1 MITRMPNL
9 CGKTITGERGGKY
22 HLTEVKGQGSQ
33 GVVYAEQTGK
43 YMVKLYYPGNK
54 ANRDRELI
62 KKLRFVME
70 VEKPKNFVILYE
82 LITTPYIG
90 YAMERLEVF
99 TSLNAF
105 LVPDPKVPF
114 PDWYNSDRG
123 FRQRIT
129 IGYIIAKAF
138 GEIADRNLS
147 YCDISGNNIFV
158 KLSRSGPIVKMID
171 IDNLYIAGRGNSSV
185 LGTPRYI
192 APEVIRGDHTPDVL
206 SDNYSLAVLLFELLR
221 IGHPYI
227 SDDVLEGTPED
238 EERAYS
244 GEGEY
249 VTEANSTN
257 MLPEEAAFT
266 NKLSELFTRCFVD
279 GKKNR
284 LLRPSPREFEF
295 ALMEASN
302 KLIRCPHCNAWHYAR
317 RDQATKKY
325 LCPWCEEESKP
336 RAWLNFYECLYSGS
350 SVWDMS
356 ERFSVKPKNS
366 YILRDLDHN
375 KVKNY
380 YVIDI
385 GGSNDGMIESKDFLS
400 FPRGKDGQY
409 YVYNEFG
416 KTGVWLLRKKAA
428 KRVPILPVKYE
439 PLESRDEIYFLDDT
453 GEGTELSVG
462 GKRYMYAR
470 MARFVEDRQ

>member
-1 MITRMPNL
+1 MIIRMPNL
-9 CGKTITGERGGKY
+9 CGKTVTGERGGKY
-22 HLTEVKGQGSQ
+22 HLTELKGQGAQ

-43 YMVKLYYPGNK
+43 YMVKLYYPGDK

-70 VEKPKNFVILYE
+70 VEKPKNFVVLYE

-90 YAMERLEVF
+90 YAMERLEGY
-99 TSLNAF
+99 TSLNTF
-105 LVPDPKVPF
+105 LIPDPKVPF
-114 PDWYNSDRG
+114 PNWYNSDRG

-138 GEIADRNLS
+138 GKIADRNLS

-192 APEVIRGDHTPDVL
+192 APEVIRGDFPPNVL

-257 MLPEEAAFT
+257 MLPEETAFT
-266 NKLSELFTRCFVD
+266 DKLSKLFARCFVD
-279 GKKNR
+279 GKKDR
-284 LLRPSPREFEF
+284 LSRPSPREFEF

-302 KLIRCPHCNAWHYAR
+302 K
-317 RDQATKKY
+317 Q
-325 LCPWCEEESKP
+325 
-336 RAWLNFYECLYSGS
+336 
-350 SVWDMS
+350 
-356 ERFSVKPKNS
+356 
-366 YILRDLDHN
+366 
-375 KVKNY
+375 
-380 YVIDI
+380 
-385 GGSNDGMIESKDFLS
+385 
-400 FPRGKDGQY
+400 
-409 YVYNEFG
+409 
-416 KTGVWLLRKKAA
+416 
-428 KRVPILPVKYE
+428 
-439 PLESRDEIYFLDDT
+439 
-453 GEGTELSVG
+453 
-462 GKRYMYAR
+462 
-470 MARFVEDRQ
+470 

>member
-1 MITRMPNL
+1 MITKMPNL
-9 CGKTITGERGGKY
+9 CGQTVTGERGGRY
-22 HLTEVKGQGSQ
+22 HLTEIKGQGAQ

-43 YMVKLYYPGNK
+43 YMVKLYYPSGR
-54 ANRDRELI
+54 ADRDRELI

-70 VEKPKNFVILYE
+70 VEKPKNFVALYE

-90 YAMERLEVF
+90 YVMERLEGY
-99 TSLNAF
+99 TPLNAF

-123 FRQRIT
+123 FRKRLT

-158 KLSRSGPIVKMID
+158 KLSKNGPIVKMID
-171 IDNLYIAGRGNSSV
+171 IDNLYIAGRGNSAV

-192 APEVIRGDHTPDVL
+192 APEIIRGDHTPDVL

-221 IGHPYI
+221 VGHPYI

-238 EERAYS
+238 EERACS

-249 VTEANSTN
+249 VTESNSTN
-257 MLPEEAAFT
+257 MLPEEAVFT
-266 NKLSELFTRCFVD
+266 KKLSELFARCFVD

-284 LLRPSPREFEF
+284 LSRPSPRAFEF

-302 KLIRCPHCNAWHYAR
+302 KIILCSHCGAWHYAR
-317 RDQATKKY
+317 RDPSANKF
-325 LCPWCEEESKP
+325 LCPWCEEASKP
-336 RAWLNFYECLYSGS
+336 RAWLNFYECLYAGN

-356 ERFSVKPKNS
+356 QRIIAKPKNS
-366 YILRDLDHN
+366 YILRDSDHN

-380 YVIDI
+380 YIVDI
-385 GGSNDGMIESKDFLS
+385 GGANDGLIESEDFLS
-400 FPRGKDGQY
+400 FPRGKDGQFY
-409 YVYNEFG
+409 IYNEFR
-416 KTGVWLLRKKAA
+416 KNGVWLLRKKIA
-428 KRVPILPVKYE
+428 KRMQILPGRYE
-439 PLESRDEIYFLDDT
+439 RLEYGDEIYFLDEAGD
-453 GEGTELSVG
+453 GTDLPVG
-462 GKRYMYAR
+462 DKRYMYAR
-470 MARFVEDRQ
+470 MARFVEDKQ

>member
-54 ANRDRELI
+54 TNRDRELI

-70 VEKPKNFVILYE
+70 AEKPKNFVVLYE

-90 YAMERLEVF
+90 YAMERLEGF

-279 GKKNR
+279 GKENR
-284 LLRPSPREFEF
+284 LLRPAPREFEF

-356 ERFSVKPKNS
+356 ARSSVKPKNS

-385 GGSNDGMIESKDFLS
+385 GGSNDGMIESEDFLS
-400 FPRGKDGQY
+400 FPHGKNGQY

-428 KRVPILPVKYE
+428 KKVPILPGKYE

-470 MARFVEDRQ
+470 MARFVEDKQ

>member
-1 MITRMPNL
+1 MITKMPNL
-9 CGKTITGERGGKY
+9 CGQTVTGERGGKY
-22 HLTEVKGQGSQ
+22 HLTEIKGQGAQ

-43 YMVKLYYPGNK
+43 YMIKLYYPSDK
-54 ANRDRELI
+54 ADRDRELI

-70 VEKPKNFVILYE
+70 VEKPKNFVVLYE

-90 YAMERLEVF
+90 YAMERLEGY
-99 TSLNAF
+99 TSLNTF
-105 LVPDPKVPF
+105 LIPDPKVPF
-114 PDWYNSDRG
+114 PNWYNSDRD

-158 KLSRSGPIVKMID
+158 KLSRNGPIVKMID
-171 IDNLYIAGRGNSSV
+171 IDNLYIAGRGSSSV

-221 IGHPYI
+221 VGHPYI

-266 NKLSELFTRCFVD
+266 DKLRDLFTRCFVD

-302 KLIRCPHCNAWHYAR
+302 KLIHCPHCNAWHYAR
-317 RDQATKKY
+317 RDQTIGKY

-336 RAWLNFYECLYSGS
+336 RAWLNFYEYLYSGND
-350 SVWDMS
+350 VWDIS
-356 ERFSVKPKNS
+356 ERLGAERKNS

-375 KVKNY
+375 KVKNNY
-380 YVIDI
+380 IIDI
-385 GGSNDGMIESKDFLS
+385 GGPNDGMIKSEDFLS
-400 FPRGKDGQY
+400 FLRGKDGHY

-416 KTGVWLLRKKAA
+416 KTGIWLLRKKAA
-428 KRVPILPVKYE
+428 KKVHILPGKYE
-439 PLESRDEIYFLDDT
+439 LLESKDEIYFLDDAGNGIALT
-453 GEGTELSVG
+453 AGD
-462 GKRYMYAR
+462 KRYMCAR
-470 MARFVEDRQ
+470 VARFVEDKQ

>member
-9 CGKTITGERGGKY
+9 CGKIITGERGGKY

-54 ANRDRELI
+54 TNRDRELI

-70 VEKPKNFVILYE
+70 VEKPKNFVVLYE

-90 YAMERLEVF
+90 YAMEQLEGF

-279 GKKNR
+279 GKENR

-385 GGSNDGMIESKDFLS
+385 GGSNDGMIESEDFLS
-400 FPRGKDGQY
+400 FPRGKNGQY

-428 KRVPILPVKYE
+428 KRVPILPGKYE

>member
-1 MITRMPNL
+1 MITKMPNL
-9 CGKTITGERGGKY
+9 CGQMVTGERGGKY
-22 HLTEVKGQGSQ
+22 HLTEIKGQGAQ

-43 YMVKLYYPGNK
+43 YMIKLYYPSGK
-54 ANRDRELI
+54 ADHDRELI

-70 VEKPKNFVILYE
+70 VEKPKNFVVLYE

-90 YAMERLEVF
+90 YVMERLDGY
-99 TSLNAF
+99 TSLNTF
-105 LVPDPKVPF
+105 LVPDSKVPF
-114 PDWYNSDRG
+114 PEWYNSDRG
-123 FRQRIT
+123 FRKRIT

-158 KLSRSGPIVKMID
+158 KLSKNGPIVKMID

-221 IGHPYI
+221 VGHPYI
-227 SDDVLEGTPED
+227 GDDVLEGTPED

-249 VTEANSTN
+249 VTEANSEN
-257 MLPEEAAFT
+257 MLPEEAVFT
-266 NKLSELFTRCFVD
+266 DKLSELFSRCFVE

-284 LLRPSPREFEF
+284 LLRPSPREFEL

-302 KLIRCPHCNAWHYAR
+302 KIIRCPHCDAWHYAR
-317 RDQATKKY
+317 KDHDTKKY

-350 SVWDMS
+350 SVWNML
-356 ERFSVKPKNS
+356 ERVSMKPKNS

-385 GGSNDGMIESKDFLS
+385 GGPSDGMIESEDFLS

-409 YVYNEFG
+409 FVYNEFG
-416 KTGVWLLRKKAA
+416 KTGIWLLKKKAA
-428 KRVPILPVKYE
+428 KTVRIPPNKYE
-439 PLESRDEIYFLDDT
+439 ILESGDEIYFLDDA
-453 GEGTELSVG
+453 GDGTNLHVG

-470 MARFVEDRQ
+470 MAKFVEDKQ

>member
-54 ANRDRELI
+54 TNRDRELI

-70 VEKPKNFVILYE
+70 VEKPKNFVVLYE

-90 YAMERLEVF
+90 YAMERLEGF

-279 GKKNR
+279 GKENR
-284 LLRPSPREFEF
+284 LLRPS
-295 ALMEASN
+295 
-302 KLIRCPHCNAWHYAR
+302 
-317 RDQATKKY
+317 
-325 LCPWCEEESKP
+325 
-336 RAWLNFYECLYSGS
+336 
-350 SVWDMS
+350 
-356 ERFSVKPKNS
+356 
-366 YILRDLDHN
+366 
-375 KVKNY
+375 
-380 YVIDI
+380 
-385 GGSNDGMIESKDFLS
+385 
-400 FPRGKDGQY
+400 
-409 YVYNEFG
+409 
-416 KTGVWLLRKKAA
+416 
-428 KRVPILPVKYE
+428 
-439 PLESRDEIYFLDDT
+439 
-453 GEGTELSVG
+453 
-462 GKRYMYAR
+462 
-470 MARFVEDRQ
+470 

>member
-54 ANRDRELI
+54 ANRDQELI

-70 VEKPKNFVILYE
+70 VEKPKNFVVLYE

-90 YAMERLEVF
+90 YAMERLEGF

-171 IDNLYIAGRGNSSV
+171 IDNLYIAGRGSSSV

-249 VTEANSTN
+249 VTETNSTN

-266 NKLSELFTRCFVD
+266 DKLSELFTRCFVD
-279 GKKNR
+279 GKENR
-284 LLRPSPREFEF
+284 ILRPSPREFEF

-356 ERFSVKPKNS
+356 ERFNMKPKNS
-366 YILRDLDHN
+366 YILRDRDYN

-385 GGSNDGMIESKDFLS
+385 GGSNDGMIESEDFLS
-400 FPRGKDGQY
+400 FPRGKNGQY

-428 KRVPILPVKYE
+428 KRVPILPGKYE

-470 MARFVEDRQ
+470 MARFVEDKQ